1 MDGGSFFARFRD
13 KTKQTF
19 EVFEYFIE
27 NMFVLIKNREISD
40 ISAELCL
47 KKSNFRCII
56 IVQVEQSGD

>member
-1 MDGGSFFARFRD
+1 MRVFVIKPNKLSKF
-13 KTKQTF
+13 
-19 EVFEYFIE
+19 FEYFIE